1 MEFTDLFIALSRAAG
16 IPAREINGFAY
27 TDDIRLRPL
36 DLVTDML
43 HAWPE
48 YYDEEKESGHLLTPL
63 GKKQL
68 RGLIT
73 TIKVT

>member
-1 MEFTDLFIALSRAAG
+1 MVLL
-16 IPAREINGFAY
+16 Y

-48 YYDEEKESGHLLTPL
+48 YYDEEKEIWTPVDPHL
-63 GKKQL
+63 GKNNSG
-68 RGLIT
+68 GLIT